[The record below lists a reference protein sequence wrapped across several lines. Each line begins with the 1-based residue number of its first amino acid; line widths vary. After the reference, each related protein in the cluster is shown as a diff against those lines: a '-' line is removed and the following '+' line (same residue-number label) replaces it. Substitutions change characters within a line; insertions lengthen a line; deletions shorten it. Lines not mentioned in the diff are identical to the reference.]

1 MLVYQRVTAVALSM
15 LRSVAFFW
23 GSLKAVRIV
32 SIGDENGSR
41 VAEVPLANCLVVFQ
55 ECFLQGSRCW
65 FNQPSMAVCQNL
77 APLVNIKIAGK
88 WMFIPL
94 KMVLIGIDPYPYKDW
109 NWSLSIV
116 YPEMVDFQR
125 NSCVSDMV
133 PQCTPGEVFQA
144 LSS

>member
-1 MLVYQRVTAVALSM
+1 MLFPCCAPWPSFGVASRLSELSPLAMRTAAGWRRCL
-15 LRSVAFFW
+15 W
-23 GSLKAVRIV
+23 RIV
-32 SIGDENGSR
+32 S
-41 VAEVPLANCLVVFQ
+41 L
-55 ECFLQGSRCW
+55 CFRNASCREADVGLI
-65 FNQPSMAVCQNL
+65 QPSMAVCQNL